1 MISRLSAEG
10 RMFPSYDII
19 DSQWNGRDV
28 SCGTHHVMNEPRPSA
43 RISYCKQWTRRAWE
57 RGYPPSPVPLFLLAQ
72 NLSPKC
78 VALGHWLLTETWF
91 SSSYYVC
98 VFHRLTCCVL
108 RLMLS
113 RTFSPVWE
121 TTLIHHFNYTLV
133 IFIREWWWRL
143 PKILLR
149 GLPSM
154 LRLTWDLWYGRQGWL
169 HYISL
174 VHVK

>member
-1 MISRLSAEG
+1 MKWPWCKLRHTSCDEWAQALCANFVLQAMNAQGLGTRLPTFPCPTLSASPE
-10 RMFPSYDII
+10 PI
-19 DSQWNGRDV
+19 SQV
-28 SCGTHHVMNEPRPSA
+28 CCM
-43 RISYCKQWTRRAWE
+43 
-57 RGYPPSPVPLFLLAQ
+57 
-72 NLSPKC
+72 
-78 VALGHWLLTETWF
+78 GHWLLTETWF